1 MRCCARPLAIA
12 FRRVHTSHLTAPRV
26 VGFLLFNPGF
36 PRSVSLCV
44 REIDRALGELRS
56 QYGVRRGAEVAERL
70 DALRA
75 ILESRSTEQILDAGA
90 SGLHDFIDFL
100 QCAFVELTNRIA

>member
-1 MRCCARPLAIA
+1 
-12 FRRVHTSHLTAPRV
+12 
-26 VGFLLFNPGF
+26 
-36 PRSVSLCV
+36 V

-56 QYGVRRGAEVAERL
+56 QYGVRRGGEVAECI

-75 ILESRSTEQILDAGA
+75 ILESRSTEQILG

-100 QCAFVELTNRIA
+100 QGAFVELTNHLSAAFFGTAAAPDTVPDGSGATPATSAPISC